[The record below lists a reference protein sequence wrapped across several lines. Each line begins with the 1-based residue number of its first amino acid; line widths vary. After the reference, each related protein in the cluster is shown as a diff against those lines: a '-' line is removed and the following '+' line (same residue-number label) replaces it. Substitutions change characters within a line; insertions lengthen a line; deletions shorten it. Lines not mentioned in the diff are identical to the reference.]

1 MNEFKKYLIS
11 VDKNMNV
18 INIGDDLLEL
28 LGKKALRN
36 LDQVIPPQDLMQ
48 LQNVV
53 FSIDPGNLALSC
65 FRIRTSTGKLNWI
78 AANVEKAE
86 DNEEG
91 QETIHMELSDIQ
103 TLKAKGV
110 LAYYDE
116 MTGIMNKQAIKDYAE
131 QLTKEYPRK
140 SFYFCLMDIDH
151 FKSVNDT
158 FGHMCGD
165 EVIIDV
171 AHIIRDCVGNNGVV
185 GRIGGDE
192 FMLVLDHVHDKPRAR
207 EVLACIRETV
217 ESKYKQYKGSLDIT
231 VSIGSSFYPEF
242 SSDYDEMFHLTDKML
257 YRAKT
262 KGRNRYII
270 YTPEVH
276 GKVSDLLAGDEKVAT
291 VTYQIASGSDKMG
304 LMLGLMQ
311 GFLHRTDISIRV
323 AMEKVL
329 HAYELDEMYL
339 FHGSLE
345 RREFGIMR
353 VNVDGGNYKVEDC
366 EKAMPILATEQ
377 FATLYNKNN
386 LAMANIFDLNKDQ
399 CGNVIQYMEQNNY
412 RFMLV
417 YRMKDSRKDGYLVCV
432 SRTDSPCR
440 LSESDIAEL
449 VYFGRML
456 ELTSLDR

>member
-11 VDKNMNV
+11 VDKSMNV
-18 INIGDDLLEL
+18 VNMGDDLLEL
-28 LGKKALRN
+28 LGRKGLRN
-36 LDQVIPPQDLMQ
+36 LDQVIPPQDMMQ

-65 FRIRTSTGKLNWI
+65 FRIRTATGKLNWI
-78 AANVEKAE
+78 AANVEKME
-86 DNEEG
+86 DNEEI
-91 QETIHMELSDIQ
+91 IHMELSDIQ
-103 TLKAKGV
+103 TLKAEGV
-110 LAYYDE
+110 LAHYDE
-116 MTGIMNKQAIKDYAE
+116 MTGILNKQAIKDYAE
-131 QLTKEYPRK
+131 RLTKEYPRK

-192 FMLVLDHVHDKPRAR
+192 FMIVLDHVQDKPKAR
-207 EVLACIRETV
+207 EVLASIRETV
-217 ESKYKQYKGSLDIT
+217 EEKYHQFKDSLDIT
-231 VSIGSSFYPEF
+231 VSIGSSFYPEY
-242 SSDYDEMFHLTDKML
+242 SSNYDEMFQLTDKML

-276 GKVSDLLAGDEKVAT
+276 GKVSDLLGGDEKVAT
-291 VTYQIASGSDKMG
+291 VTYQIASSSDKMG
-304 LMLGLMQ
+304 LMLGLMAR
-311 GFLHRTDISIRV
+311 FLHKTDISIQL
-323 AMEKVL
+323 AMEQVL
-329 HAYELDEMYL
+329 HAYEMDEMYL
-339 FHGSLE
+339 FYGSLE
-345 RREFGIMR
+345 RREYGITR
-353 VNVDGGNYKVEDC
+353 VNVDGGNYQVIDC
-366 EKAMPILATEQ
+366 EKAMPVIGTEQ
-377 FATLYNKNN
+377 FRQLFNKNN
-386 LAMANIFDLNKDQ
+386 LAIANIYDLNREQYSD
-399 CGNVIQYMEQNNY
+399 VIKYMEANDY
-412 RFMLV
+412 RYILA
-417 YRMKDSRKDGYLVCV
+417 YRMADSKKEGYLVCV
-432 SRTDSPCR
+432 SRTESPCR

>member
-18 INIGDDLLEL
+18 INMGDDFLEL
-28 LGKKALRN
+28 LGRKALRN
-36 LDQVIPPQDLMQ
+36 LDQVIPPQDMMQ

-65 FRIRTSTGKLNWI
+65 FRIRTATGKLNWI
-78 AANVEKAE
+78 AANVEKLA
-86 DNEEG
+86 DNEEV
-91 QETIHMELSDIQ
+91 IHMELSDIQ
-103 TLKAKGV
+103 TLKAEGV
-110 LAYYDE
+110 LAHYDE
-116 MTGIMNKQAIKDYAE
+116 MTGILNKQAIKDYAE
-131 QLTKEYPRK
+131 KLTQEYPRK
-140 SFYFCLMDIDH
+140 CFYFCLMDIDH

-171 AHIIRDCVGNNGVV
+171 AHIIRDCVGSNGVV

-192 FMLVLDHVHDKPRAR
+192 FMIVLDHVQDKPKAR
-207 EVLACIRETV
+207 EVLASIRETV
-217 ESKYKQYKGSLDIT
+217 EAKYHQFKDSLDIT
-231 VSIGSSFYPEF
+231 VSIGSSFYPEY
-242 SSDYDEMFHLTDKML
+242 SSDYDEMFQLTDKML

-276 GKVSDLLAGDEKVAT
+276 GKVSDLLGGDEKVAT

-304 LMLGLMQ
+304 LMLDLMA
-311 GFLHRTDISIRV
+311 GFLHKTDISIQM
-323 AMEKVL
+323 AMERVL

-339 FHGSLE
+339 FYGTLE
-345 RREFGIMR
+345 RREYGITR
-353 VNVDGGNYKVEDC
+353 VNVDGGTYKVEDC
-366 EKAMPILATEQ
+366 EKAMFILGEEE
-377 FATLYNKNN
+377 FAELFNKNN

-399 CGNVIQYMEQNNY
+399 YGDVIRYMEENNY

-417 YRMKDSRKDGYLVCV
+417 YRMSDARKDGYLVCV
-432 SRTDSPCR
+432 SRTESPCR

>member
-11 VDKNMNV
+11 VNKNMDVLNA
-18 INIGDDLLEL
+18 GDDFLEL
-28 LGKKALRN
+28 LGRKAIRN
-36 LDQVIPPQDLMQ
+36 LDQVIPPQDMMQ

-78 AANVEKAE
+78 AANVEKLQ
-86 DNEEG
+86 DNEEV
-91 QETIHMELSDIQ
+91 IHMELSDIQ
-103 TLKAKGV
+103 TLKAEGV
-110 LAYYDE
+110 LAHYDE
-116 MTGIMNKQAIKDYAE
+116 MTGILNKQAIRDYAE

-158 FGHMCGD
+158 FGHMVGD

-192 FMLVLDHVHDKPRAR
+192 FMIVLDHVQDKPKAR
-207 EVLACIRETV
+207 EVLASIRETV
-217 ESKYKQYKGSLDIT
+217 EEKYRQFKDSLDIT

-242 SSDYDEMFHLTDKML
+242 SSDYDEMFKLTDKML

-270 YTPEVH
+270 YTPDVH
-276 GKVSDLLAGDEKVAT
+276 GKVSDLLDGDDKVAT

-304 LMLGLMQ
+304 LMLDLMA
-311 GFLHRTDISIRV
+311 GFLHKTDISIQI
-323 AMEKVL
+323 AMERML

-339 FHGSLE
+339 FYGTLE
-345 RREFGIMR
+345 RREYGITR
-353 VNVDGGNYKVEDC
+353 VNVDGGTYKVEDC
-366 EKAMPILATEQ
+366 EKEMFVLSTEQ
-377 FATLYNKNN
+377 FAPLFNKNN
-386 LAMANIFDLNKDQ
+386 LAMANIFDLNKEQYGD
-399 CGNVIQYMEQNNY
+399 VIKYMEENNY

-417 YRMKDSRKDGYLVCV
+417 YRMKSARKEGYLVCV
-432 SRTDSPCR
+432 SRTESPCR

-456 ELTSLDR
+456 ELTSMDR